1 MQHHER
7 CSIMSDATL
16 ERSIPDHKPTDEDPA
31 AGRTAA
37 LFADARAL
45 HDAALARMDA
55 GDIRDAAE
63 KAWCATK
70 RAADG
75 LIVARTGQE
84 PEKSPITTRELNR
97 LAVHDPRIGRLADRY
112 HIVRDALHGD
122 CFYLGFCEP
131 VERTERLIRETADYI
146 DEAERV
152 AADHARPGLAADE
165 TPRGQSS

>member
-1 MQHHER
+1 
-7 CSIMSDATL
+7 MSDATA
-16 ERSIPDHKPTDEDPA
+16 ERSTPARKPTDEDPA
-31 AGRTAA
+31 ADRTLA

-84 PEKSPITTRELNR
+84 PEKSPVTTRELNR
-97 LAVHDPRIGRLADRY
+97 LAVDDPRIGRLADRY
-112 HIVRDALHGD
+112 HIVKDALHGD

-131 VERTERLIRETADYI
+131 VERTERLIHETGTYLNDA
-146 DEAERV
+146 EALATPP
-152 AADHARPGLAADE
+152 AAAPG
-165 TPRGQSS
+165 